1 MAMHFSADYFR
12 DEIREGFYLPTAVKQ
27 AWAEEIRVLSEID
40 RICKKYGIKYFADCG
55 TLIGSVRHGGFIPWD
70 DDLDIGMCRED
81 YRRFREVADKE
92 LPEGFCIHDY
102 ERHEGH
108 WLFLARVVNQQKICF
123 DADYLDRHNNFPWL
137 AGIDIFLRDY
147 VYDDFEEEKAR
158 DDEVMH
164 IIVAADEMVA
174 GNMSSEQK
182 EYWLSTFEK
191 KYDINI
197 DRSLDARHLGIELY
211 RLAESQ
217 MSRLSKG
224 DSHTIE
230 RIFPLVLKWHKGL
243 PTCCYDTVI
252 NLPFEDITIPVPV
265 GYHAILQMY
274 YNDYFYL
281 HKQDGGHQYPF
292 FESQKKELLSHAD
305 FDYPEFTYNP
315 SMSVRGPVSEMYS
328 ASLKGL
334 AEECLGRFDELY
346 GMVCSSEVADEE
358 RLDALREGQQ
368 LAIDLGNM
376 VEAVKG
382 EESEQTAGV
391 VYALQAYCDA
401 VYAVYVSITGDRE
414 EESSLEA
421 GCRGEKSGI
430 DVSIAC
436 LEKCL
441 IELKAVVDE
450 NIIKRREVVFLATGP
465 KYWDAFRYFYEK
477 ENDENTDVYV
487 LDLPVRFKD
496 CYGRIKDSDD
506 VVGDVVEAYPPQ
518 LSILPWEQYDT
529 ALHFPDRIYIQDAYD
544 GENPCLSIPKE
555 FYASNVRDHCSEL
568 VLVPALMPEE
578 FTSAGIKEM
587 HNMGAYVTVP
597 GVVYADRVI
606 LGVEWL
612 KERYLDKLCG
622 WAGEETRDYWDS
634 KIQVQP
640 MVVDAGK
647 HEELSA
653 GNGEKAPEAGNE
665 SEHGR
670 RVLYMIGLDG
680 LVLREDAFVDDLSGK
695 LKSFTE
701 DSDVESVSMSFYP
714 PDKSEWMR
722 ASEKL
727 SGKVWEI
734 MEACAKDKRCR
745 IVEPRDISAGDYDVY
760 YGSAAPAVLSFR
772 KAGKKI
778 TLLDYLG
785 IIRG

>member
-1 MAMHFSADYFR
+1 MKFSVDFFR
-12 DEIREGFYLPTAVKQ
+12 DEIREGFYLPTAMKK
-27 AWAEEIRVLSEID
+27 AWAAEIEVLSEID
-40 RICKKYGIKYFADCG
+40 RICKKHGIRYFADCG
-55 TLIGSVRHGGFIPWD
+55 TLIGTVRHGGFIPWD

-81 YRRFREVADKE
+81 YRCFREVADKE
-92 LPEGFCIHDY
+92 LPEGFSIHDY
-102 ERHEGH
+102 ESHEGH
-108 WLFLARVVNQQKICF
+108 WLFLARVVNLQKICF
-123 DADYLDRHNNFPWL
+123 DAEYLDGHHNFPWL

-164 IIVAADEMVA
+164 IIVVADKIVA
-174 GNMSSEQK
+174 GDMSPEQK
-182 EYWLSTFEK
+182 ESWLSSFEK

-197 DRSLDARHLGIELY
+197 DRSLDARRMGIELY

-217 MSRLSKG
+217 MSRLSRG

-243 PTCCYDTVI
+243 PTCCYDTMI
-252 NLPFEDITIPVPV
+252 DLPFEDITIPVPV
-265 GYHAILQMY
+265 GYQAILKMY

-281 HKQDGGHQYPF
+281 NKQDGGHQYPF
-292 FESQKKELLSHAD
+292 YEAQKKELLSHAD
-305 FDYPEFTYNP
+305 FDYPEFTFDPAMTERN
-315 SMSVRGPVSEMYS
+315 RTSEAYS

-346 GMVCSSEVADEE
+346 GMVCSTGSTDEE
-358 RLDALREGQQ
+358 RLEALREGQQ

-391 VYALQAYCDA
+391 VDALQEYCDA
-401 VYAVYVSITGDRE
+401 VYAV
-414 EESSLEA
+414 L
-421 GCRGEKSGI
+421 
-430 DVSIAC
+430 
-436 LEKCL
+436 
-441 IELKAVVDE
+441 DE

-465 KYWDAFRYFYEK
+465 KYWDAFQHFYEE
-477 ENDENTDVYV
+477 ENNENTDVYV

-506 VVGDVVEAYPPQ
+506 AAGDCAEAYPPQ
-518 LSILPWEQYDT
+518 LRIFPWDRYDT

-555 FYASNVRDHCSEL
+555 FYASNIRDYCSEL
-568 VLVPALMPEE
+568 VLVPALLPEE

-587 HNMGAYVTVP
+587 HNMGAYVTMP

-606 LGVEWL
+606 LGAEWL
-612 KERYLDKLCG
+612 KERYLEKLCA

-640 MVVDAGK
+640 MVADAGK

-653 GNGEKAPEAGNE
+653 GTGGKAPEAGNE

-701 DSDVESVSMSFYP
+701 DSDVASVSMSFYP

-734 MEACAKDKRCR
+734 MEACAKDKHCR
-745 IVEPRDISAGDYDVY
+745 IVEHRDISADDYDAY
-760 YGSAAPAVLSFR
+760 YGSAAPVVLSFR
-772 KAGKKI
+772 KAGKEI

-785 IIRG
+785 TIRG

>member
-1 MAMHFSADYFR
+1 MKFSVDFFR
-12 DEIREGFYLPTAVKQ
+12 DEIREGFYLPTAMKQ
-27 AWAEEIRVLSEID
+27 AWAAEIEVLSEID
-40 RICKKYGIKYFADCG
+40 RICKKFGIRYFADCG
-55 TLIGSVRHGGFIPWD
+55 TLIGTVRHGGFIPWD

-92 LPEGFCIHDY
+92 LPEGFSIHDY
-102 ERHEGH
+102 ESHEGH
-108 WLFLARVVNQQKICF
+108 WLFLARVVNLPKICF
-123 DADYLDRHNNFPWL
+123 DAEYLDGHHNFPWL
-137 AGIDIFLRDY
+137 VGIDIFLRDY

-164 IIVAADEMVA
+164 IIVVADKIVA
-174 GNMSSEQK
+174 GDMSPEQK
-182 EYWLSTFEK
+182 ESWLSTFEK
-191 KYDINI
+191 KYDICI
-197 DRSLDARHLGIELY
+197 DRSLDARDMGIELY

-217 MSRLSKG
+217 MSRLSRG

-243 PTCCYDTVI
+243 PTCCYDTMI
-252 NLPFEDITIPVPV
+252 DLPFEDITIPVPV
-265 GYHAILQMY
+265 GYQAILKMY

-281 HKQDGGHQYPF
+281 NKQDGGHQYPF
-292 FESQKKELLSHAD
+292 YEAQKKELLSHAD
-305 FDYPEFTYNP
+305 FDYPEFTFDP
-315 SMSVRGPVSEMYS
+315 DMTVRKPALEAYS
-328 ASLKGL
+328 GSLKGL

-346 GMVCSSEVADEE
+346 GMVCSSDTNDEE
-358 RLDALREGQQ
+358 RLEALREGQQ

-391 VYALQAYCDA
+391 VDALQTYCDA
-401 VYAVYVSITGDRE
+401 VYAVYVSITGETEADG
-414 EESSLEA
+414 ESAA
-421 GCRGEKSGI
+421 GGYGQALGRY
-430 DVSIAC
+430 VSVAC

-441 IELKAVVDE
+441 TELKSAVE
-450 NIIKRREVVFLATGP
+450 KNIMKRREVVFLATGP
-465 KYWDAFRYFYEK
+465 KCWDAFQHFYEK

-487 LDLPVRFKD
+487 LDMPVRFKD

-506 VVGDVVEAYPPQ
+506 AAGDCAEAYPPQ
-518 LSILPWEQYDT
+518 LSIFPWEQYDT

-555 FYASNVRDHCSEL
+555 FYSSNIRDFCSEL

-587 HNMGAYVTVP
+587 HNMGAYVTMP

-606 LGVEWL
+606 LGAEWL
-612 KERYLDKLCG
+612 KERYLEKLCA

-634 KIQVQP
+634 KIQVCLQTA
-640 MVVDAGK
+640 DEGK
-647 HEELSA
+647 HKAMSA
-653 GNGEKAPEAGNE
+653 GTGDESPKAGNE

-670 RVLYMIGLDG
+670 RILYMIGLDG
-680 LVLREDAFVDDLSGK
+680 LVLREEVFVVDLSEK
-695 LKSFTE
+695 LRSFTDDPE
-701 DSDVESVSMSFYP
+701 VASVSMAFYP
-714 PDKSEWMR
+714 PDKREWMR
-722 ASEKL
+722 ASETL

-734 MEACAKDKRCR
+734 MEACAKDKHCR
-745 IVEPRDISAGDYDVY
+745 IVEHQDISADDYDAY

-772 KAGKKI
+772 KAGKEI